1 MRNICIKG
9 LNITLLVLITLSTLF
24 SCTLDASASARTT
37 ELEKSSRVARMIDET
52 LGSLM
57 SESVA
62 EALDEEGLAELMAIT
77 SETEGMDGRGIVA
90 RMLEGEDG
98 REILDYTYLAITSQD
113 ADEILESARPL
124 VDQDDYLELKSQTAE
139 IKARAMDVYRASSR
153 TMNSEQQ
160 QKFYKEL
167 QALVVKAVVMLTAAV
182 VYACIP
188 AVVVWGKVSAACVA
202 AVCAGVLAAG
212 VMTVVGYKRYGGED
226 FDFLSWLQS
235 VCEDS
240 YAEWAIA
247 ASAITT
253 ASAAGK
259 SPLITSLILVA
270 LAAYQVFDEAQDML
284 KIAKK

>member
-9 LNITLLVLITLSTLF
+9 LNITLLALITLSTLF

-37 ELEKSSRVARMIDET
+37 ELEKTSRVARMIDET

-77 SETEGMDGRGIVA
+77 GETEGMDGRGIVA

-139 IKARAMDVYRASSR
+139 IKARAMEDAVGVTDSSVSRMATIRKMMGNAVPSASMESASLS
-153 TMNSEQQ
+153 M
-160 QKFYKEL
+160 EL
-167 QALVVKAVVMLTAAV
+167 
-182 VYACIP
+182 
-188 AVVVWGKVSAACVA
+188 
-202 AVCAGVLAAG
+202 
-212 VMTVVGYKRYGGED
+212 
-226 FDFLSWLQS
+226 
-235 VCEDS
+235 
-240 YAEWAIA
+240 
-247 ASAITT
+247 
-253 ASAAGK
+253 
-259 SPLITSLILVA
+259 
-270 LAAYQVFDEAQDML
+270 
-284 KIAKK
+284 

>member
-9 LNITLLVLITLSTLF
+9 LNITLLALITLSTLF

-37 ELEKSSRVARMIDET
+37 ELEKTSRVARMIDET

-77 SETEGMDGRGIVA
+77 GETEGMDGRGIVA

-139 IKARAMDVYRASSR
+139 IKARAMEVYRAFSR
-153 TMNSEQQ
+153 TNRWHIVPPEYRRES
-160 QKFYKEL
+160 FSARFFPC
-167 QALVVKAVVMLTAAV
+167 QAKG
-182 VYACIP
+182 C
-188 AVVVWGKVSAACVA
+188 
-202 AVCAGVLAAG
+202 
-212 VMTVVGYKRYGGED
+212 RRR
-226 FDFLSWLQS
+226 
-235 VCEDS
+235 
-240 YAEWAIA
+240 
-247 ASAITT
+247 
-253 ASAAGK
+253 
-259 SPLITSLILVA
+259 A
-270 LAAYQVFDEAQDML
+270 LRRFPPRRQEFPCL
-284 KIAKK
+284 KDALCR